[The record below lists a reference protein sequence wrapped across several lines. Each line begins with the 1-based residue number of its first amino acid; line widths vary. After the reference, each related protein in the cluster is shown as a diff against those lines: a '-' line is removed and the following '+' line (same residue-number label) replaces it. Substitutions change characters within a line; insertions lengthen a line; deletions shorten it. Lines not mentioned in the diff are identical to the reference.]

1 MKKNWFVPHTEYILL
16 TECAMAY
23 LPIRRWRRSWLLG
36 ICSQI
41 LAVVNKAAINICVLA
56 FSWTRVFSFFIQI
69 PTDMTAI
76 RSKERLGFVRN
87 YQTVFQSV
95 LPLCMFTSN
104 KRETQLLHILVRVGG
119 VGVLGFDHFN
129 RFTRAISLL
138 FGPQPS
144 DAVWC
149 CALFH
154 TLND

>member
-1 MKKNWFVPHTEYILL
+1 MEKNWFVSHTEYILL
-16 TECAMAY
+16 TECAVIY
-23 LPIRRWRRSWLLG
+23 LSVRRWRRSWLLG

-41 LAVVNKAAINICVLA
+41 LAAVNKAAINISVLA
-56 FSWTRVFSFFIQI
+56 FSWTQVFRFFIQI

-76 RSKERLGFVRN
+76 WSKERLGFVRN

-95 LPLCMFTSN
+95 SPLCMFSSN
-104 KRETQLLHILVRVGG
+104 KWETQLLHILARVGG

-129 RFTRAISLL
+129 RFTREISLL

-149 CALFH
+149 CARFH